1 MPLTWTLVIPL
12 MRFVFLSIAF
22 FKVLRFRGNMTKL
35 NKFLVRKATVM
46 RSAAEGRSPER
57 GTLPSARVHCDA
69 SDIAGKRPS
78 AIA

>member
-1 MPLTWTLVIPL
+1 MLRNDFTSANCFPAKHIFQAPSLEEEYDETEKISCWKDVR
-12 MRFVFLSIAF
+12 RFSL
-22 FKVLRFRGNMTKL
+22 
-35 NKFLVRKATVM
+35 
-46 RSAAEGRSPER
+46 AEGRSPER